1 MFQKNVSLKSLS
13 NYKIGG
19 NAEYFFEANG
29 IRGLVQAV
37 IKARERKLP
46 VFILGG
52 GTNLLIDDAGF
63 SGLVLKPNFNRID
76 IDDVELRVG
85 AGVLIESVL
94 DVTISKKLRGL
105 EWAGGL
111 PGTLGGAIR
120 GNAGAFGGEIKDS
133 IKEVVSL
140 DISGAIPK
148 IRRRNSKE
156 CDFGYRSSIFKSC
169 GNKEIILEASLIFS
183 LGDKNLIRASI
194 EEKINYRKER
204 HPMEY
209 PNIGSIFKN
218 VDVSAVSENVLK
230 NIPLAAIKSDPFP
243 VIPAAYLISKTGIK
257 GVSFGGAMISP
268 KHPNFIVNVLDAK
281 SSHVE
286 SLITLAKEEVKN
298 KFNIV
303 LEEEVVRLRG

>member
-19 NAEYFFEANG
+19 NAEYFFEASR
-29 IRGLVQAV
+29 IDGLVQAV

-52 GTNLLIDDAGF
+52 GTNLLIDDGGF
-63 SGLVLKPNFNRID
+63 SGLVLKPNFNQIK
-76 IDDVELRVG
+76 IHDVELRVG
-85 AGVLIESVL
+85 AGASIEAIL
-94 DVTISKKLRGL
+94 DVVIIKKLKGM

-140 DISGAIPK
+140 DVSGVSPK
-148 IRRRNSKE
+148 IKKRNRRE
-156 CDFGYRSSIFKSC
+156 CNFGYRSSIFKSG

-183 LGDKNLIRASI
+183 RGDNNIIRTSI

-218 VDVSAVSENVLK
+218 VDASSFSENVLK
-230 NIPLAAIKSDPFP
+230 NIRVAAIKNDPFP
-243 VIPAAYLISKTGIK
+243 VVPAAYLISKTGIR
-257 GVSFGGAMISP
+257 GISFGGAMISP

-281 SSHVE
+281 SSDVE
-286 SLITLAKEEVKN
+286 SLIALVKEEVEI
-298 KFNIV
+298 KFNIA
-303 LEEEVVRLRG
+303 LEEEVVRLCN